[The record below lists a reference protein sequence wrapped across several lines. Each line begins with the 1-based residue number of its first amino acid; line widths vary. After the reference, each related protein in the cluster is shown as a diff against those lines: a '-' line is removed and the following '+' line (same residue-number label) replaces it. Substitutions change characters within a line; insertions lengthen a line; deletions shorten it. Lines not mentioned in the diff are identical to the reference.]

1 MSKNALTQAVSG
13 GARAVIAT
21 QAVILL
27 ASVLGA
33 FALAGTWAG
42 LSAGYGGLVAM
53 ALAWLLSRRVARAG
67 EAAGQDSGRGM
78 LVLFIGLAQ
87 RFVLVLVLLGV
98 GLGVFKLHALATI
111 TGFALT
117 QLGYLT
123 GMRTTGSG
131 HRGSQP

>member
-1 MSKNALTQAVSG
+1 MSRNALTQAVSG
-13 GARAVIAT
+13 GARAVIAA
-21 QAVILL
+21 QAIIL
-27 ASVLGA
+27 VLSALG
-33 FALAGTWAG
+33 FYALAGAWAA

-67 EAAGQDSGRGM
+67 EAAWQGSGRGM
-78 LVLFIGLAQ
+78 LILFAGLAQ
-87 RFVLVLVLLGV
+87 RFVLVLVLLGA

-123 GMRTTGSG
+123 GMRNTGSG

>member
-1 MSKNALTQAVSG
+1 MSRNALTQAVSG

-27 ASVLGA
+27 ASALGA
-33 FALAGTWAG
+33 FALAGAWAG

-53 ALAWLLSRRVARAG
+53 TLAWLLSRRVARAG
-67 EAAGQDSGRGM
+67 EAAWQGGSRGT
-78 LVLFIGLAQ
+78 LILFAGLAQ
-87 RFVLVLVLLGV
+87 RFILVLVLLGV
-98 GLGVFKLHALATI
+98 GLGLFKLHALATI
-111 TGFALT
+111 AGFGLT

>member
-33 FALAGTWAG
+33 FLLAGTWAG

-67 EAAGQDSGRGM
+67 EAAGQGSGRGM

-98 GLGVFKLHALATI
+98 GLGFFKLHALATI